1 MIKEKVL
8 LKETAFSGLPPEY
21 SGDLLSLIRTEIEK
35 DRHLIVVL
43 DDDPTGTQTVH
54 NIPVLT
60 RWDLEYLVPEM
71 ENPGHL
77 FYILTNTRSMNAGDT
92 FALIMEISENLKL
105 AAEQT
110 GRKLMVISRS
120 DSTLRGHYPLETDAL
135 TNGLGYDDA
144 IQILI
149 PAFFEGGRFTLND
162 IHYVQEEDQLVPA
175 ALTPFAADATFGYQ
189 FSNLKQYVEEK
200 TLGKVKSGEVISFPL
215 EKLRLNGPKYV
226 TDTLT
231 QAPAGSTCIVN
242 AVGYQ
247 DLRVFAAG
255 LLRLDRPVILR
266 TAASFVPALSGLEP
280 KPLLPQDD
288 FRKAPGKSVLIVVGS
303 HVPKTTAQF
312 NYLVRNCPELKK
324 IELQVQ
330 KVIDTEPDKI
340 AEIYAGEINRLLA
353 EGDQILLYTSREL
366 IRLED
371 KFESLALSKKIS
383 ETITSVIRKLKVQPR
398 TIIAKGGITSSD
410 IATEG
415 LQVKRAMVK
424 GQVLPGIPVWELGS
438 ESKFPGMNYVVFPGN
453 VGGEDAVCTVYRIC
467 SGQ

>member
-1 MIKEKVL
+1 M
-8 LKETAFSGLPPEY
+8 
-21 SGDLLSLIRTEIEK
+21 
-35 DRHLIVVL
+35 
-43 DDDPTGTQTVH
+43 
-54 NIPVLT
+54 
-60 RWDLEYLVPEM
+60 
-71 ENPGHL
+71 
-77 FYILTNTRSMNAGDT
+77 
-92 FALIMEISENLKL
+92 
-105 AAEQT
+105 
-110 GRKLMVISRS
+110 
-120 DSTLRGHYPLETDAL
+120 
-135 TNGLGYDDA
+135 
-144 IQILI
+144 
-149 PAFFEGGRFTLND
+149 
-162 IHYVQEEDQLVPA
+162 
-175 ALTPFAADATFGYQ
+175 
-189 FSNLKQYVEEK
+189 
-200 TLGKVKSGEVISFPL
+200 
-215 EKLRLNGPKYV
+215 
-226 TDTLT
+226 
-231 QAPAGSTCIVN
+231 
-242 AVGYQ
+242 
-247 DLRVFAAG
+247 
-255 LLRLDRPVILR
+255 
-266 TAASFVPALSGLEP
+266 
-280 KPLLPQDD
+280 
-288 FRKAPGKSVLIVVGS
+288 
-303 HVPKTTAQF
+303 
-312 NYLVRNCPELKK
+312 KK